1 MTVKEGTLTQ
11 LLWKF
16 LLLKAT
22 QNFARKEKKK
32 KKKKIA
38 RFTWVPRKFSQFVAE
53 KRGLYFSLSNSKTS
67 PRSIKS

>member
-22 QNFARKEKKK
+22 QNFARKE

-67 PRSIKS
+67 SRSIKS

>member
-22 QNFARKEKKK
+22 QNFARKGKK